1 MEAVLHIEAFV
12 EDNYFVFRR
21 SFGEGEKPSQISS
34 KPKFG
39 EPIIKTELKDPSAK
53 LHPDLV
59 ALGCLVS
66 SMPFAG
72 ETIEL
77 SFEVSEK
84 FATTVFDH
92 FGKKSG
98 PFPTLF
104 GLGHY
109 QSTVAQAYPSV
120 AALIL
125 VWRSRYF
132 PQTQCPYS

>member
-1 MEAVLHIEAFV
+1 MEAVLRIEAFV

-92 FGKKSG
+92 FGKKNRAHFRLCSASAI
-98 PFPTLF
+98 TNRR
-104 GLGHY
+104 
-109 QSTVAQAYPSV
+109 SRR
-120 AALIL
+120 LIL
-125 VWRSRYF
+125 QWRH
-132 PQTQCPYS
+132 